1 MSDIE
6 KPVIKDKAVQE
17 YVQQLEARLKKYEES
32 PYFESYRSVRKQ
44 LDNFNHQL
52 LNNPIDLFAESTDK
66 SFDRTK
72 WYFDKIM
79 DLNTTLDNLR
89 KLMTPEDEAK
99 LQEMKKIE
107 GLSVAEKLALNNK
120 K

>member
-1 MSDIE
+1 MD
-6 KPVIKDKAVQE
+6 KPKIKDQE
-17 YVQQLEARLKKYEES
+17 VLKYVEYLEARLSQYEYS
-32 PYFESYRSVRKQ
+32 PYLDSYRSVKKQ
-44 LDNFNHQL
+44 LDNFNVQL

-79 DLNTTLDNLR
+79 DLNNTLDNLR
-89 KLMTPEDEAK
+89 KMMTPDDQAK
-99 LQEMKKIE
+99 LEQDKKIE
-107 GLSVAEKLALNNK
+107 GLSVAEKLALRGK